1 MPFKKLV
8 SDIVSGIECASA
20 GLMTTPCAVLCS
32 VCCAQCALLCWA
44 VLCCAVHAAGKG
56 QSWVTQPAEM
66 KALEKP

>member
-20 GLMTTPCAVLCS
+20 GSMTTPCAVLCS
-32 VCCAQCALLCWA
+32 VCSAVLGCA
-44 VLCCAVHAAGKG
+44 VLCCAAGKG